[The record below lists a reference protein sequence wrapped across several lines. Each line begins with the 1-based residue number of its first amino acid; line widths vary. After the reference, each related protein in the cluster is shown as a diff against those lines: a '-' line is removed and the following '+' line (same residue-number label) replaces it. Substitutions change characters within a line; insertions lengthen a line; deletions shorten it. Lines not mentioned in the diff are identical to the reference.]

1 MPAGSGRNMSL
12 LAAFEE
18 VSGRISYP
26 TPQAA
31 TLQERD
37 GTVSLLV
44 FDVPPLGL
52 FDVTDVA
59 AAADYFGNVL
69 HVRAGTVITVAGERG
84 TLGSHSLFRIVRTRE
99 SARLLGGRR

>member
-1 MPAGSGRNMSL
+1 MPPRRTSL

-18 VSGRISYP
+18 ISGRIAYP

-31 TLQERD
+31 TLQEQD

-52 FDVTDVA
+52 FDLTDVA

-69 HVRAGTVITVAGERG
+69 HIRAGTVVTVAGERG
-84 TLGSHSLFRIVRTRE
+84 SINGHNLFKVVRTRGTD
-99 SARLLGGRR
+99 RLLGGRR

>member
-1 MPAGSGRNMSL
+1 MPPRRTSL
-12 LAAFEE
+12 LEAFEE
-18 VSGRISYP
+18 ISGRIAYP

-31 TLQERD
+31 TLQEPD

-52 FDVTDVA
+52 FNITDIA

-69 HVRAGTVITVAGERG
+69 RIRAGKEVAVAGERG
-84 TLGSHSLFRIVRTRE
+84 SINGHSLFKVVRARGTD
-99 SARLLGGRR
+99 RLLGGRR